1 LQGKPR
7 VNKSET
13 TAQEQIVSET
23 LPVVYLARHGETAWS
38 LSGQHTGRTDLPL
51 TERGER
57 QARALGERLRGASFV
72 KVFTS
77 PSQRARRTAE
87 LAGFGSLAETDPD
100 LAEWD
105 YGQYEGRRTAEIL
118 AERPGWFLF
127 RDGAPGGETPEQV
140 AARADPVIQRIR
152 AIGGNVLI
160 FSSAHI
166 LRVLAARWLG
176 LEAAGGRYFV
186 LGTSSLSILGYEH
199 DLAEPVIR
207 LWNETHQPE

>member
-1 LQGKPR
+1 
-7 VNKSET
+7 
-13 TAQEQIVSET
+13 VSEP

-57 QARALGERLRGASFV
+57 QACALGERLRGANFA
-72 KVFTS
+72 KVLTS

-87 LAGFGSLAETDPD
+87 LAGFGGLAETDPD

-127 RDGAPGGETPEQV
+127 RDGCPGGETPDQV
-140 AARADPVIQRIR
+140 AARADQVVRRVR
-152 AIGGNVLI
+152 AIGANVLI

-166 LRVLAARWLG
+166 SRVFAARWLG
-176 LEAAGGRYFV
+176 LEAAGGRY
-186 LGTSSLSILGYEH
+186 LLLDTSSLSILGYEH
-199 DLAEPVIR
+199 NLSEPAIR

>member
-1 LQGKPR
+1 M
-7 VNKSET
+7 SEP
-13 TAQEQIVSET
+13 

-51 TERGER
+51 TERGEQQAGALAQR
-57 QARALGERLRGASFV
+57 LREVKFARAL
-72 KVFTS
+72 TS

-87 LAGFGSLAETDPD
+87 LAGFGGSTETDPD

-105 YGQYEGRRTAEIL
+105 YGQYEGRRTVDIL

-127 RDGAPGGETPEQV
+127 RDGCPGGETPDQV
-140 AARADPVIQRIR
+140 AARADRVVRRIR
-152 AIGGNVLI
+152 AIQDNVVV

-166 LRVLAARWLG
+166 LRVLTARWLG
-176 LEAAGGRYFV
+176 LEAAAGRYLL

-199 DLAEPVIR
+199 NLTEPAIR
-207 LWNETHQPE
+207 LWNEVHQPA

>member
-1 LQGKPR
+1 
-7 VNKSET
+7 
-13 TAQEQIVSET
+13 VSEP

-57 QARALGERLRGASFV
+57 QACALGERLRGANFA
-72 KVFTS
+72 KVLAS

-87 LAGFGSLAETDPD
+87 LAGFGSVAETDAD

-105 YGQYEGRRTAEIL
+105 YGQYEGRRTADIL

-127 RDGAPGGETPEQV
+127 RDGAPGGETPDQ
-140 AARADPVIQRIR
+140 AGTRADRVIQRVR
-152 AIGGNVLI
+152 AIEGNILI

-166 LRVLAARWLG
+166 LRVLSARWLG
-176 LEAAGGRYFV
+176 LEAVGGRYLV

-199 DLAEPVIR
+199 NLEEPVIR

>member
-1 LQGKPR
+1 M
-7 VNKSET
+7 SEP
-13 TAQEQIVSET
+13 

-51 TERGER
+51 TERGEQ
-57 QARALGERLRGASFV
+57 QARALGQRLRGASFV

-87 LAGFGSLAETDPD
+87 LAGFGGLAETDPD

-105 YGQYEGRRTAEIL
+105 YGQYEGRRTADIL

-127 RDGAPGGETPEQV
+127 RDGCPGGETPDQV
-140 AARADPVIQRIR
+140 AARADRVVQRVR
-152 AIGGNVLI
+152 AVHGNVLI

-166 LRVLAARWLG
+166 SRVLAARWLG
-176 LEAAGGRYFV
+176 LEAAAGRY
-186 LGTSSLSILGYEH
+186 LLLDTSSLSILGYEH
-199 DLAEPVIR
+199 NLAEPAIR
-207 LWNETHQPE
+207 LWNEIHCPE

>member
-1 LQGKPR
+1 M
-7 VNKSET
+7 SEP
-13 TAQEQIVSET
+13 
-23 LPVVYLARHGETAWS
+23 LPVVYLGRHGETAWS

-51 TERGER
+51 TERGEQ
-57 QARALGERLRGASFV
+57 QARALGQRLGGASIV
-72 KVFTS
+72 KAITS
-77 PSQRARRTAE
+77 PSLRARRTAE
-87 LAGFGSLAETDPD
+87 LAGFGGLAEIDPD

-105 YGQYEGRRTAEIL
+105 YGQYEGRRTADIL
-118 AERPGWFLF
+118 AEQPGWFLF
-127 RDGAPGGETPEQV
+127 RDGAPGGERPDQV
-140 AARADPVIQRIR
+140 GARADRVVQRIR
-152 AIGGNVLI
+152 AIGGNILI

-199 DLAEPVIR
+199 NLAEPVIR

>member
-1 LQGKPR
+1 M
-7 VNKSET
+7 SEP
-13 TAQEQIVSET
+13 
-23 LPVVYLARHGETAWS
+23 LPAVYLARHGETAWS

-51 TERGER
+51 TEHGER
-57 QARALGERLRGASFV
+57 QARALGERLRGLHFV
-72 KVFTS
+72 KVLTS

-87 LAGFGSLAETDPD
+87 LAGFGGLAETDPD

-105 YGQYEGRRTAEIL
+105 YGQYEGRRTADIL

-127 RDGAPGGETPEQV
+127 RDGCPGGESPEQV
-140 AARADPVIQRIR
+140 AARADRVVQRIR
-152 AIGGNVLI
+152 AVHGDVAI

-166 LRVLAARWLG
+166 SRVLAVRWLG
-176 LEAAGGRYFV
+176 LEAAAGRYLL

-199 DLAEPVIR
+199 NLTEPAIR